1 METIS
6 LLASIPLFEH
16 LSPDDLDALSSQ
28 FEERTLDVGTVV
40 FQQGAEGSTLFVIRE
55 GAVEISA
62 GEGKSKAVLAT
73 LFPGQFF
80 GELSLFDG
88 MPRSAT
94 ATVVKPSTLLALSR
108 EKFVQFLRASP
119 DAALAILHEM
129 GERIRQTNTLMSRQ
143 VSRDVVAEADE
154 RITFGQRVADAVAAF
169 GGSWAFIGMFA
180 AVMGLWMGI
189 NAIDKIAWDPMPFI
203 LLNLILSTLAALQ
216 APVIMMSQNRQAV
229 KDKLLAQNDFQVNL
243 KNETGIDSLL
253 KGQAEILQRLSVLE
267 RAAGKAP
274 APRSTSS
281 N

>member
-16 LSPDDLDALSSQ
+16 VSPDDLDTLSVQ
-28 FEERTLDVGTVV
+28 FEERSLDAGTVV
-40 FQQGAEGSTLFVIRE
+40 FRQGEEGSTLFVINE

-62 GEGKSKAVLAT
+62 GEGDSKAVLAT

-94 ATVVKPSTLLALSR
+94 ATVVKPVKLLALSR
-108 EKFVQFLRASP
+108 EKFVRFLRESP

-154 RITFGQRVADAVAAF
+154 RITFGQRIADAVAAF

-180 AVMGLWMGI
+180 GVMLLWMGL
-189 NAIDKIAWDPMPFI
+189 NAFERIAWDPMPFI

-229 KDKLLAQNDFQVNL
+229 KDKLLAQNDFEVNL

-253 KGQAEILQRLSVLE
+253 KGQAEVLQRLSVLE
-267 RAAGKAP
+267 RAATKP
-274 APRSTSS
+274 AATRSPSS